1 MIEQLQDSQEP
12 WDLKVWFRIQELGYW
27 LCMLHNATIWR
38 FAMALQLSSIS
49 TIFCVKAQALCTL
62 QFATT
67 FKTQWSFFLFAIGY
81 KPTCYKDGFQAS
93 QINWTPQGWNL
104 CCFQFKVWGSN
115 FWNSS

>member
-1 MIEQLQDSQEP
+1 
-12 WDLKVWFRIQELGYW
+12 
-27 LCMLHNATIWR
+27 
-38 FAMALQLSSIS
+38 MALQLSSIS

-93 QINWTPQGWNL
+93 QIN
-104 CCFQFKVWGSN
+104 
-115 FWNSS
+115 